1 MLKRPSYFE
10 SYKQS
15 GKLWENVGI
24 FTLVLF
30 VDMTNLIGEFECK
43 VDAKGRLLIP
53 AGLRKQFSAEAEGR
67 LFVKRGIESCLEL
80 YQKHDWERVSKQVS
94 GLNQFVKKNR
104 LFARKFISGV
114 MQLDVDNVGRIL
126 LPKPLLSYAGVDKEM
141 VLFAYGD
148 KIEIWSKANYEAELN
163 MQSDEFSDLAEDV
176 MGSVNPGSDELS

>member
-1 MLKRPSYFE
+1 
-10 SYKQS
+10 
-15 GKLWENVGI
+15 
-24 FTLVLF
+24 
-30 VDMTNLIGEFECK
+30 MTNLIGEFGCK

-53 AGLRKQFSAEAEGR
+53 AALRKQFSPEAEGR

-114 MQLDVDNVGRIL
+114 MPLDVDNVGRIL
-126 LPKPLLSYAGVDKEM
+126 LPKPLLGYAGVDKEM

-148 KIEIWSKANYEAELN
+148 KIEIWSKEQYESELD
-163 MQSDEFSDLAEDV
+163 MEPEEFSGLAEEV
-176 MGSVNPGSDELS
+176 MGGLKKNTDELS